1 MKRTKSWMRGHG
13 IVTLL
18 VGALVF
24 LTVAGVSLAGVV
36 TANLTMTP
44 TPCKRGDV
52 LHFTATIFHNPIIP
66 TQPGTAYYGA
76 AVLDNTN
83 HPELDP
89 WHSELK
95 VFKYP
100 AEGETDVINFTDTY
114 TVPAHLKGNYICFYV
129 TEGSEMT
136 NKISHRHCIFV
147 KEQIRRQMR
156 IKEKSTIKPQIRER
170 QTTE

>member
-1 MKRTKSWMRGHG
+1 MKRIKRWLRCHG

-24 LTVAGVSLAGVV
+24 LTVGGVSLAGVV
-36 TANLTMTP
+36 TANLKITP

-76 AVLDNTN
+76 VVLDVTN

-89 WHSELK
+89 WYSELK

-100 AEGETDVINFTDTY
+100 AEGETAIINFTNTY
-114 TVPAHLKGNYICFYV
+114 TVPAHFKGNYICFYV
-129 TEGSEMT
+129 TEGSAMT

-147 KEQIRRQMR
+147 KEPIKRQMR
-156 IKEKSTIKPQIRER
+156 IKEKTTIKPQIMER